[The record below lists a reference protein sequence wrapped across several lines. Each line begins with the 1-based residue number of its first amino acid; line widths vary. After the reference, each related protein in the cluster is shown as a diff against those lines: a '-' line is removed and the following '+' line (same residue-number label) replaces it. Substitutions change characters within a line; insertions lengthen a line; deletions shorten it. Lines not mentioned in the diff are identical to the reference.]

1 MFQSSKGLYMLTR
14 GEELTFIGMP
24 VSAYLETYPTIT
36 AATMMPAT
44 REVRFQTT
52 DGVDTGIVLV
62 YNYRD
67 NRWTTH
73 TNYNHGETDPTFPTT
88 AIDRIDALVIDG
100 VYYTASRTASIMRE
114 TTGFTDVDSGG
125 NNHYV
130 VSELETGWIKPAGKQ
145 GLARCQRINVLNEF
159 MDDHVLEVEID
170 KDYEPASVQS
180 ASFTSAEIEAL
191 PEEQISLH
199 IVDQQ
204 GQAWRVRMRD
214 ATSAGVTTREGF
226 RAKGVTFLV
235 AAKRGTIEKIMQAG
249 AKA

>member
-1 MFQSSKGLYMLTR
+1 
-14 GEELTFIGMP
+14 
-24 VSAYLETYPTIT
+24 
-36 AATMMPAT
+36 
-44 REVRFQTT
+44 
-52 DGVDTGIVLV
+52 
-62 YNYRD
+62 
-67 NRWTTH
+67 
-73 TNYNHGETDPTFPTT
+73 
-88 AIDRIDALVIDG
+88 
-100 VYYTASRTASIMRE
+100 
-114 TTGFTDVDSGG
+114 
-125 NNHYV
+125 
-130 VSELETGWIKPAGKQ
+130 
-145 GLARCQRINVLNEF
+145 